1 MVRATFLAL
10 GGVLIAIGIFV
21 AGICAAILGPD
32 GWSVLRHAGAFQSGT
47 GVTVVGVLMTLAGLL
62 LPDHRPTIPA
72 GHLASVRDTLQRL
85 QASISSLRVINYGDA
100 DDSERRRRAF
110 RSHFRRSRRLRW
122 QLRTYERRAASLQKA
137 KASLRARI
145 TQQASVL
152 GIQAPDYDAR
162 FIINGITATTVAR
175 AEQGQLDFPFN
186 FGWNGSDVDGGI
198 HPGGTYDYWLVVKKM
213 PAETLEDWKARVAT
227 HTEPIESL
235 FSSAQMWD
243 ETIAMVKFR
252 NQALPLQRS
261 VAPLLRQA
269 MEREIFR
276 TVRRCPVCRDN
287 R

>member
-1 MVRATFLAL
+1 
-10 GGVLIAIGIFV
+10 
-21 AGICAAILGPD
+21 
-32 GWSVLRHAGAFQSGT
+32 
-47 GVTVVGVLMTLAGLL
+47 
-62 LPDHRPTIPA
+62 
-72 GHLASVRDTLQRL
+72 
-85 QASISSLRVINYGDA
+85 
-100 DDSERRRRAF
+100 
-110 RSHFRRSRRLRW
+110 
-122 QLRTYERRAASLQKA
+122 LRTYERRAASLQKA